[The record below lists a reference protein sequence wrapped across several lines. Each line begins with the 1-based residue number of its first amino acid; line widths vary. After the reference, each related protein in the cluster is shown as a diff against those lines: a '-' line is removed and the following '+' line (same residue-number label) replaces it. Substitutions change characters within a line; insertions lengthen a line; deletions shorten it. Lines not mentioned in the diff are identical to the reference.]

1 MKDKLE
7 KAFHDALVNHEV
19 NYDPK
24 AWESLKK
31 ELPASKTPWYIFG
44 GAAAILLT
52 VLVAYSLM
60 PSETLVHEPLTVQNE
75 EQSKSNQLVNEH
87 IHSENQ
93 PEQTQNQV
101 GTNEKADLAFNQPAG
116 KRQETN
122 EIQAASK
129 IEYAQGSAPS
139 KDFSEAVSNTS
150 QESFSSRNQN
160 NMTPDNSTQNEIQEA
175 WSREIAN
182 IEITGLKPFYCLN
195 TEVVLKANQV
205 PENTKVSWIIG
216 KNDVIAGKEAKF
228 IAQENQEVRLII
240 EPKDKKHSMSIITK
254 KINVIEAETPVV
266 EISSEL
272 VNTKN
277 FVTLSNSNQEVEH
290 ILWRFENNVSKG
302 QSTSAYL
309 TSRGMHNYTV
319 ESYDKNGCFTSV
331 KGQVEVKEDY
341 NLFVENTFTPNN
353 DGINDVF
360 LPEALKL
367 RSVNFKMSIFD
378 KNGKLIYSTTDVFAP
393 WDGTMN
399 GQPAPQDTYVW
410 SVSLINE
417 EGAPEQYRGTIFLD
431 RR

>member
-31 ELPASKTPWYIFG
+31 ELPANKTPWYIIG
-44 GAAAILLT
+44 SAAAILVT

-60 PSETLVHEPLTVQNE
+60 PSETSVHEPVIVQNE
-75 EQSKSNQLVNEH
+75 EQPKNDQPIKELKQ
-87 IHSENQ
+87 SENQ
-93 PEQTQNQV
+93 PKQTRNQV
-101 GTNEKADLAFNQPAG
+101 DTNENADLAPIQTTS
-116 KRQETN
+116 KHRVTN
-122 EIQAASK
+122 ENQVARNTESSH
-129 IEYAQGSAPS
+129 GNSPN
-139 KDFSEAVSNTS
+139 KDLTDDVSNGA
-150 QESFSSRNQN
+150 QENLNPRNQN
-160 NMTPDNSTQNEIQEA
+160 NTTPIHASQNEIQET
-175 WSREIAN
+175 WSQEIAG
-182 IEITGLKPFYCLN
+182 IEITGLKPFYCSDAEIILN
-195 TEVVLKANQV
+195 ANHV
-205 PENTKVSWIIG
+205 PENTNVSWIIG
-216 KNDVIAGKEAKF
+216 KDDVIAGNEARF

-254 KINVIEAETPVV
+254 KINVIEAQKPVV

-290 ILWRFENNVSKG
+290 ALWRFENTVSKG

-331 KGQVEVKEDY
+331 TGQVEVKEDY